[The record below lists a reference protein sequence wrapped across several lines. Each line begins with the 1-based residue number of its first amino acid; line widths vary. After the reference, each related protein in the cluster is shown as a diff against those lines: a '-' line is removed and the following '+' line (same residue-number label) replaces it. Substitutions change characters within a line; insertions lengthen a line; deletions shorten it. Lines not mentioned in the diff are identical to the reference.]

1 MSAKKPSKAPTS
13 EQLHFDLTGLLFQ
26 SLGSSER
33 LRVSVRRHSS
43 RDAPAFAVWAERK
56 SSKEQWELEVDD
68 VAQHC
73 DDTPVP
79 PKVVLSRLKVTAPRA
94 RVCLHAMAAAWR
106 AAAHVPRCR
115 KRLRLAWTEM
125 KWAQLQLQ
133 LAAGA
138 GASLLL
144 SES

>member
-1 MSAKKPSKAPTS
+1 MPQTKSTANP
-13 EQLHFDLTGLLFQ
+13 FFQ
-26 SLGSSER
+26 ITNIIFESMGSSER

-79 PKVVLSRLKVTAPRA
+79 VKVVLSRLKVTAPRA
-94 RVCLHAMAAAWR
+94 RVCLHAMGAA
-106 AAAHVPRCR
+106 
-115 KRLRLAWTEM
+115 
-125 KWAQLQLQ
+125 
-133 LAAGA
+133 
-138 GASLLL
+138 
-144 SES
+144 

>member
-1 MSAKKPSKAPTS
+1 MPQTKSTANP
-13 EQLHFDLTGLLFQ
+13 LFQ
-26 SLGSSER
+26 ITNIIFESLGSSER

-115 KRLRLAWTEM
+115 KRLRLAWTDM

-133 LAAGA
+133 LAAA

>member
-1 MSAKKPSKAPTS
+1 MPQTKSTAKP
-13 EQLHFDLTGLLFQ
+13 LFQ
-26 SLGSSER
+26 ITNIIFESLGSSER

-73 DDTPVP
+73 DTPVP
-79 PKVVLSRLKVTAPRA
+79 VKVVLSRLKVTAPRA

-138 GASLLL
+138 SLLL

>member
-73 DDTPVP
+73 DTPVP
-79 PKVVLSRLKVTAPRA
+79 VKVVLSRLKVTAPRA
-94 RVCLHAMAAAWR
+94 RVCLHAMAAAWC

-125 KWAQLQLQ
+125 KRALQ
-133 LAAGA
+133 LAAAA
-138 GASLLL
+138 GTSLLL